1 MIAWHAYFM
10 ISLRDHLPYG
20 LHNALKFPHGPHH
33 AALDQLE
40 LGANS
45 RPQLLQRGMV
55 RVNVLDRV
63 LSLREFT
70 EEVILGR
77 DRMEDDREMLG

>member
-1 MIAWHAYFM
+1 MIAWNVYFM
-10 ISLRDHLPYG
+10 VSLRDHLSYG

-40 LGANS
+40 LGANRS
-45 RPQLLQRGMV
+45 SQLLQRGMV

-63 LSLREFT
+63 RSLRKFA

-77 DRMEDDREMLG
+77 DRMEDDGEMLG